1 MIWWFDLD
9 LEKICNYQRLLEQSF
24 DGIIVH
30 MDGRIIYANRSAAS
44 IVGLDDPNA
53 FIGMNIYDFV
63 HDDSLKTVRQRVR
76 KMYEESVAM
85 PMIEEKFVRSD
96 GIPVDVEVSAASVNA
111 KGKNLVQVVFR
122 DISERKAVEAELNE
136 ARAKAELYLDLMG
149 HDINNMNQ
157 IAMGYLEFAIDII
170 NAGGSI
176 NKENLELITKPV
188 ETLASNSRLI
198 SNVGKV
204 RREKTGA
211 YQPEVIEIEKMLTG
225 VIDGFMG
232 ITSREVSIS
241 LTADSAC
248 RVRANEL
255 LKDVFVN
262 LVGNAIKHSD
272 RAKPLT
278 IDITSGPVDKDGK
291 KFCRIAVEDNGP
303 GIPDSLKK
311 QLFDRMSLDLA
322 RKTGKGFGLCL
333 TDMLVKDYSGRL
345 LVENRV
351 AGDYTQ
357 GTRFVVLLPG
367 FTEK

>member
-1 MIWWFDLD
+1 
-9 LEKICNYQRLLEQSF
+9 
-24 DGIIVH
+24 

-44 IVGLDDPNA
+44 IVGLDDPSA

-63 HDDSLKTVRQRVR
+63 HDDSLKMVRQRVR
-76 KMYEESVAM
+76 KMYMESIAM
-85 PMIEEKFVRSD
+85 PMIEEKFIRAD
-96 GIPVDVEVSAASVNA
+96 GSPVDVDVSAASVDA

-122 DISERKAVEAELNE
+122 DISERKAVEAELKE
-136 ARAKAELYLDLMG
+136 SRAEAELYLDLMG

-170 NAGGSI
+170 NDGGSI
-176 NKENLELITKPV
+176 NRENLELITKPM
-188 ETLASNSRLI
+188 ETLASNSHLI

-204 RREKTGA
+204 RREKAGA
-211 YQPEVIEIEKMLTG
+211 YQPEVIEIEKMLAA
-225 VIDGFMG
+225 VKDGFLG
-232 ITSREVSIS
+232 ITGREVSIS
-241 LTADSAC
+241 LMADSTC

-272 RAKPLT
+272 PAKSLT
-278 IDITSGPVDKDGK
+278 IEITAGPVEENGRR
-291 KFCRIAVEDNGP
+291 FCRVAIEDNGP
-303 GIPDSLKK
+303 GISDDLKQ
-311 QLFDRMSLDLA
+311 QLFDRMSLDQA
-322 RKTGKGFGLCL
+322 RKNGKGFGLCL

-351 AGDYTQ
+351 AGDHTQ

-367 FTEK
+367 FTDK